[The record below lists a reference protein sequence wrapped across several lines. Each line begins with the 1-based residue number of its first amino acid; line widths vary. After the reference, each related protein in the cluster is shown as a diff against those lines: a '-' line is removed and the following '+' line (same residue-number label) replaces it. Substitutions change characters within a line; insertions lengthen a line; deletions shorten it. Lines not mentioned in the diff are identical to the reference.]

1 MTSPFIGPI
10 VDKIGRKKAAMLYC
24 FLEMVINLLEQY
36 PIFAG
41 LIISRVV
48 GGITTNLLFSVFES
62 WLVTEHRKRGFS
74 EDKLE
79 IILRDSVIVSNLAA
93 IGSGYIAHFL
103 ASKFGPVGPFEGA
116 VACTGLALC
125 LVALMWKENYGSSSE
140 HAGTFRGHM
149 GKYGT
154 ISTGQNGEI
163 VFDLVDTNVNE
174 FLLFLIAFF
183 YRTVGAFNT
192 IVNDSRISRIGLAQ
206 GLTEGT
212 LQTFVF
218 LWSPAL
224 RNFAQNAPSNTIGL
238 DETGEPAYGLIFG
251 AFMACGVLGGLVSP
265 MFRKAVTWLSPSNQK
280 NDDNDI
286 IEIEGEGQVKPSAV
300 ELLSSGIYLMCG
312 IVLLTP
318 YLLRNSDSPYAFSL
332 SLLSFLIYEFCV
344 GLYMPLEGVIRSI
357 YMPNESMCS
366 LMTMLRVIV
375 NVAVALGVIST
386 NYIAF
391 STAYCSISMMMI
403 ISSILQV
410 SLVSKKELSS
420 FLRLKVE

>member
-1 MTSPFIGPI
+1 MQYHFYWSKLKFFQTTI
-10 VDKIGRKKAAMLYC
+10 
-24 FLEMVINLLEQY
+24 LLTT
-36 PIFAG
+36 
-41 LIISRVV
+41 LSNII
-48 GGITTNLLFSVFES
+48 
-62 WLVTEHRKRGFS
+62 
-74 EDKLE
+74 
-79 IILRDSVIVSNLAA
+79 
-93 IGSGYIAHFL
+93 
-103 ASKFGPVGPFEGA
+103 
-116 VACTGLALC
+116 
-125 LVALMWKENYGSSSE
+125 
-140 HAGTFRGHM
+140 
-149 GKYGT
+149 
-154 ISTGQNGEI
+154 I
-163 VFDLVDTNVNE
+163 VFCQY
-174 FLLFLIAFF
+174 FLFP
-183 YRTVGAFNT
+183 VGAFHT

-224 RNFAQNAPSNTIGL
+224 RNFSKNAPSNTIGL
-238 DETGEPAYGLIFG
+238 DEDGEPAYGLIFG

-280 NDDNDI
+280 NDESDI

-300 ELLSSGIYLMCG
+300 ELLSSGIYLVSG

-386 NYIAF
+386 NYISF

-403 ISSILQV
+403 ISSVLQV

-420 FLRLKVE
+420 FLRLKVD